1 MIIGLYSI
9 DLYQNFNFGPPLST
23 SFSRFS
29 KCTVKGCYLEGTFW
43 ISSNLYKS
51 ANFCLKLEKKV
62 SKCSYVQV
70 KIEWIKIFFKNIFS
84 LGCPKKNVK
93 NTKMQFKKIYPP
105 QIDQISGQVAENFMG
120 NILEKKNSVSFPN
133 WGIYGIF
140 ETPCFSMKFL
150 NCSHLIIFTII
161 LVIFFLQA

>member
-1 MIIGLYSI
+1 LIIGLYSI
-9 DLYQNFNFGPPLST
+9 DLYRNFYFGPPLST

-62 SKCSYVQV
+62 SKCSYVQAT
-70 KIEWIKIFFKNIFS
+70 IEWIKKNKKCFFIRVS
-84 LGCPKKNVK
+84 QKNVK
-93 NTKMQFKKIYPP
+93 NTKMRLKKIYPP
-105 QIDQISGQVAENFMG
+105 QIDQIYGQVTENFMG
-120 NILEKKNSVSFPN
+120 NNLEERNSVSFHN

-150 NCSHLIIFTII
+150 NCSHWIIFTSI
-161 LVIFFLQA
+161 